1 MATDFLKLFTSL
13 GLSPTETRVY
23 LSSFELGPTSVQEIA
38 KKARFS
44 RTATYEA
51 IGALQERGLI
61 STFSRG
67 KKRFFAAEE
76 PERVIRHFKDSMA
89 QMTAHLDDLNHAIPE
104 MKMIAGGERPTVRFY
119 EGREALFSLFS
130 DVAQVN
136 PKNMDEVS
144 NMDDVYDQLDADYL
158 AEVKKVLDPE
168 KIHMRILHRG
178 KLRKEPRK
186 HVEVCELL
194 PELGDFHGDIWVY
207 GNRVAFVAF
216 TGKVMAV
223 IIESQ
228 PFADTARV
236 LFEAAWRICTKV
248 NAGN

>member
-51 IGALQERGLI
+51 IGSLQERGLI
-61 STFSRG
+61 STFARG

-76 PERVIRHFKDSMA
+76 PERVVRHFKESMA
-89 QMTAHLDDLNHAIPE
+89 QMTSRLDDLNQALPE

-130 DVAQVN
+130 DLAQVN
-136 PKNMDEVS
+136 PKSMDEVS
-144 NMDDVYDQLDADYL
+144 NMDDFYDKLDVTYVDEL
-158 AEVKKVLDPE
+158 RKVLDPE
-168 KIHMRILHRG
+168 KIHIRILHRG
-178 KLRKEPRK
+178 KMRREPRK
-186 HVEVCELL
+186 HVEICELM
-194 PELGDFHGDIWVY
+194 PELGDFHGDIWLY

-216 TGKVMAV
+216 AGKVMAV

-236 LFEAAWRICTKV
+236 LFEAAWRICSKSQQS
-248 NAGN
+248 N